1 MTWKLIGLWAILADF
16 SAFTAYVIWQYG
28 YVGLLNRALADAATI
43 QLSIDLVIALSL
55 VTLWMVRDAR
65 ERGAA
70 VLPYVLATLVL
81 GSIGPLLYLISRERA
96 QGMVA
101 SEPRRALA

>member
-1 MTWKLIGLWAILADF
+1 MNWKLIGLGAILAGF

-28 YVGLLNRALADAATI
+28 YFGLFERGLADTAMI

-65 ERGAA
+65 ERGAT
-70 VLPYVLATLVL
+70 VLPYVLVTLVL